1 MNSFQNGSATL
12 DSVSTKGSG
21 MTRAADPVHDM
32 YPLSFLSSK
41 EVAVMDCGGSRTA
54 EKLKKAVIAATAGGA
69 LGALVGA
76 SFVSAVCACGGMFFG
91 PQGTFFGFIAG
102 KESGAA
108 VGGFLGIVVGSAA
121 SLICD
126 H

>member
-1 MNSFQNGSATL
+1 MNLFQNDSATL
-12 DSVSTKGSG
+12 DSVSTKWSE

-41 EVAVMDCGGSRTA
+41 EVVVMDCGGSRTA
-54 EKLKKAVIAATAGGA
+54 EKFKKAVIAATAGGA
-69 LGALVGA
+69 LGAFVGA

-91 PQGTFFGFIAG
+91 PQGTFFGSAAG

-108 VGGFLGIVVGSAA
+108 VGGFFGAVTA
-121 SLICD
+121 SVTSFIID
-126 H
+126 R